1 MKNIFITSIFLLSI
15 FSSFSQSPE
24 KISYQ
29 AIIRNSSNILVSNQS
44 VGMKISILQGSTTGS
59 SVYIETHT
67 TFTNPNGLVSIE
79 IGSGSVSSGSMS
91 TINWENGP
99 FFIKTETDP
108 SGGISYSITG
118 ISQLLSV
125 PFALHAK
132 TVENDNVFDGDT
144 TYWKL
149 DGTKIFSRNSV
160 GIGKTPSDEF
170 HVYHPNQNGVAT
182 FESGDPGVAIA
193 LMDASTTGNYS
204 KTTYLESN
212 NKNFKINTNGFNR
225 FLIDSS
231 GKIGVGKQNLNFG
244 FTVAGNT
251 ADKGTIS
258 TERFGS
264 THVSRFIAR
273 SGRGTILAPQAILSG
288 EAIGLLSFDGF
299 DGVAYSDAGASIW
312 GYSTENF
319 TPTTKG
325 TKLSFFTT
333 ANTTTNRV
341 NRLSIEENG
350 RIGVKSSDVYLENI
364 GSGVIIKSPNGNCW
378 RVTVNNSGNLIS
390 TAITCP

>member
-160 GIGKTPSDEF
+160 GIGKTPTDEF

-182 FESGDPGVAIA
+182 FESGDPGVGIA

-225 FLIDSS
+225 FLVDSS
-231 GKIGVGKQNLNFG
+231 GNIGVGKQNLNFG

-299 DGVAYSDAGASIW
+299 DGVSYSDGGASIW
-312 GYSTENF
+312 GFSTENF

-390 TAITCP
+390 TAIPCP

>member
-1 MKNIFITSIFLLSI
+1 MKKIFTTCLFLIFINYG
-15 FSSFSQSPE
+15 FSQSPE

-29 AIIRNSSNILVSNQS
+29 AIIRNSSNVLVSNQS
-44 VGMKISILQGSTTGS
+44 VGMRISILQGSTSGS
-59 SVYIETHT
+59 SVYTETHT
-67 TFTNPNGLVSIE
+67 PTTNLNGLVSIE
-79 IGSGSVSSGSMS
+79 IGGGTVVSGLMSS
-91 TINWENGP
+91 INWENGP
-99 FFIKTETDP
+99 YYIKTETDP
-108 SGGISYSITG
+108 TGGISYSITG

-132 TVENDNVFDGDT
+132 TVENDKVFDGDT

-149 DGTKIFSRNSV
+149 DGSKIFSRNLV
-160 GIGKTPSDEF
+160 GIGKSPSDEL
-170 HVYHPNQNGVAT
+170 HVYHPTQNGVAT
-182 FESGDPGVAIA
+182 FESGDPGVGIA

-212 NKNFKINTNGFNR
+212 NKNFYINTNGFNR
-225 FLIDSS
+225 FLVDSS
-231 GKIGVGKQNLNFG
+231 GNIGVGKQNLNFG

-264 THVSRFIAR
+264 SHVSRFIAR

-288 EAIGLLSFDGF
+288 DAIGLLSFDGF
-299 DGVAYSDAGASIW
+299 DGVSYSDAGASIW
-312 GYSTENF
+312 GFSTENF

-378 RVTVNNSGNLIS
+378 RVTVSNTGSLIS

>member
-160 GIGKTPSDEF
+160 GIGKTPTDEF

-182 FESGDPGVAIA
+182 FESGDPGVGIA

-212 NKNFKINTNGFNR
+212 NKNFYINTNGFNR
-225 FLIDSS
+225 FLVDSS
-231 GKIGVGKQNLNFG
+231 GNIGVGKQNLNFG

-299 DGVAYSDAGASIW
+299 DGVSYSDGGASIW
-312 GYSTENF
+312 GFSTENF

-390 TAITCP
+390 TAIPCP

>member
-79 IGSGSVSSGSMS
+79 IGSGSVSFGSMS

-160 GIGKTPSDEF
+160 GIGKTPTDEF

-182 FESGDPGVAIA
+182 FESGDPGVGIA

-212 NKNFKINTNGFNR
+212 NKNFYINTNGFNR
-225 FLIDSS
+225 FLVDSS
-231 GKIGVGKQNLNFG
+231 GNIGVGKQNLNFG

-299 DGVAYSDAGASIW
+299 DGVSYSDGGASIW
-312 GYSTENF
+312 GFSTENF